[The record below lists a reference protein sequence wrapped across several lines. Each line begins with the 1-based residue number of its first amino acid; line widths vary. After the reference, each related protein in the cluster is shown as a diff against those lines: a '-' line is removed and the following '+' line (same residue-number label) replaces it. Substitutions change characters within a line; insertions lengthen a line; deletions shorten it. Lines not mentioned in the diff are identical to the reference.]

1 MDELIAVA
9 RGIAETAHEG
19 QVDKSG
25 AAYIEHP
32 RRVAER
38 VSGDPGAVVVAWLHD
53 VVEDTEVTLAELAER
68 FPPQIVAAVDA
79 VTKRAG
85 EAKADYY
92 RRVAAD
98 PLALAVKRAD
108 IADNTDPVRLG
119 ALPPDTR
126 ERLRAKYAAAL
137 EQLTEFGR
145 TVTR

>member
-9 RGIAETAHEG
+9 RGIAELAHVG

-53 VVEDTEVTLAELAER
+53 IVEDTEVTLAELAER
-68 FPPQIVAAVDA
+68 FSPRIVDAVDA

-85 EAKADYY
+85 EPKADYY

-98 PLALAVKRAD
+98 PLALEVKRAD
-108 IADNTDPVRLG
+108 IADNTDPERLG
-119 ALPPDTR
+119 MLQIEIQR
-126 ERLRAKYAAAL
+126 RLRAKYAAAL